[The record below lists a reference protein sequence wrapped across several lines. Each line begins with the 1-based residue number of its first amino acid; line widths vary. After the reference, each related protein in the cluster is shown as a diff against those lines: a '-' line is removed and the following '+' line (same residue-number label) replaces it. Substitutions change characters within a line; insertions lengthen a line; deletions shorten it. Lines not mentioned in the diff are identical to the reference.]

1 MAKEILFEMK
11 EIEKKFS
18 HVYALDHVNF
28 MVQKGEVH
36 ALLGEN
42 GAGKSTLIKI
52 LTGVYPKD
60 GGQIF
65 MEGKQVEIQS
75 RDDAA
80 SLGIAVIFQEL
91 SLVPTLSVYQNIMLG
106 KELSRFGFIKAKQEK
121 KQIADLIEHYGFPV
135 GADDIVETL
144 SVAQMQMV
152 EILKAL
158 ATDAKLI
165 IMDEPTA
172 SLSSRES
179 ELLFKIINQLR
190 EKGVSIIY
198 ISHRLEEVFNL
209 SDRITILRD
218 GKNVGVLEKEEII
231 PSEVIKLMI
240 GKEISEATASRSLA
254 ESKEETVIEVKN
266 LSRLGAYED
275 VSFKVKRG
283 EVLVLTGLVG
293 SGRTEIIRAIYG
305 ADPFDS
311 GSILLEGKEYKP
323 QIKRSVAQGFGLIP
337 EDRRTQGFSPLL
349 SVTGNVA
356 ITNYDKLANGG
367 FVSKKKENDLGRHAV
382 KIVDLRPA
390 NPDVQV
396 GNLSGGNQ
404 QKAVLGKWLTRDLKV
419 ILIDEPT
426 VGIDIGAKDEIYEII
441 ENLSGQGVAVLMVS
455 SDIAEVLR
463 VAHRIIVMRE
473 GRIAKEFNDGVATQ
487 EDILMASS
495 GFHSGREE
503 VQ

>member
-1 MAKEILFEMK
+1 MMSELLFEMK
-11 EIEKKFS
+11 EIEKIFA
-18 HVYALDHVNF
+18 HVHALDHVNF
-28 MVQKGEVH
+28 DVRKGEVH

-60 GGQIF
+60 GGHIF
-65 MEGKQVEIQS
+65 VEGKEVEINS
-75 RDDAA
+75 REDAA
-80 SLGIAVIFQEL
+80 SLGVAVIFQEL

-106 KELSRFGFIKAKQEK
+106 KEISKLGFINAGAEK
-121 KQIADLIEHYGFPV
+121 KQITELIERYGFPLK
-135 GADDIVETL
+135 ATDIVETL

-158 ATDAKLI
+158 ATDARLI

-172 SLSSRES
+172 SLSIRES
-179 ELLFKIINQLR
+179 ELLYKIINQLR
-190 EKGVSIIY
+190 DRGVSIIY

-218 GKNVGVLEKEEII
+218 GKNAGMVEKKDIV
-231 PSEVIKLMI
+231 PGEVIKMMI
-240 GKEISEATASRSLA
+240 GKEISEATASRALCTSDA
-254 ESKEETVIEVKN
+254 ETALEVKN
-266 LSRLGAYED
+266 LSSLGAYED
-275 VSFKVKRG
+275 VSFEVKRG

-293 SGRTEIIRAIYG
+293 SGRTEIVRTIYG
-305 ADPFDS
+305 ADPYDS
-311 GSILLEGKEYKP
+311 GEILLEGQPYKP
-323 QIKRSVAQGFGLIP
+323 SVTRSVATGFGLIP

-356 ITNYDKLANGG
+356 VTNYDKLAKSG
-367 FVSKKKENDLGRHAV
+367 FVNKADENKLGMEAV
-382 KIVDLRPA
+382 RLTDLRPP

-419 ILIDEPT
+419 MLIDEPT

-441 ENLSGQGVAVLMVS
+441 ERLAKEGVAVLMVS
-455 SDIAEVLR
+455 SDVAEVLR
-463 VAHRIIVMRE
+463 VAHRILVMRE
-473 GRIAKEFNDGVATQ
+473 GKIAKEFNDGVATQ

-495 GFHSGREE
+495 GFTGKEAQDE
-503 VQ
+503 